1 MNNRAIEAGVGLFVA
16 IGLAALAWL
25 AISVSGLDFS
35 ESGDEYQVEARF
47 SNIAGLK
54 PRAKVTSAGVTVG
67 RVASI
72 RLDPEVGQAV
82 VTLAIDSQF
91 DQFPLDTTASILTAG
106 LLGEKY
112 IGLRLG
118 AEFDYLVD
126 GDEILD
132 TQSSLVL
139 EELIGRFL
147 LNSSGKDE

>member
-1 MNNRAIEAGVGLFVA
+1 MNARAIEATVGGFVA
-16 IGLAALAWL
+16 LGLAMLAWL
-25 AISVSGLDFS
+25 AITVSGLDFS
-35 ESGDEYQVEARF
+35 GSADEYRVEARF

-54 PRAKVTSAGVTVG
+54 ARAKVTSAGVTVG
-67 RVASI
+67 RVESI
-72 RLDPEVGQAV
+72 ELDSEVGMAV
-82 VTLAIDSQF
+82 VTLAIDSRF

-112 IGLRLG
+112 IGLRMG
-118 AEFDYLVD
+118 AEFDTLVD

-147 LNSSGKDE
+147 LSGSDD

>member
-1 MNNRAIEAGVGLFVA
+1 MNKRRFEVAVGSFVLL
-16 IGLAALAWL
+16 GLGCLAWL

-35 ESGDEYQVEARF
+35 SSGSEYKVSARF

-67 RVASI
+67 RVESI
-72 RLDPEVGQAV
+72 ALDLDTGQAV
-82 VTLAIDSQF
+82 VTLAISENF
-91 DQFPLDTTASILTAG
+91 DQFPLDSSASILTSG

-118 AEFDYLVD
+118 AEFDVLQD

-139 EELIGRFL
+139 EDLIGRFL
-147 LNSSGKDE
+147 INSGSSGN

>member
-1 MNNRAIEAGVGLFVA
+1 M
-16 IGLAALAWL
+16 
-25 AISVSGLDFS
+25 
-35 ESGDEYQVEARF
+35 
-47 SNIAGLK
+47 
-54 PRAKVTSAGVTVG
+54 
-67 RVASI
+67 
-72 RLDPEVGQAV
+72 GQAV
-82 VTLAIDSQF
+82 VTLAIDSHF

-147 LNSSGKDE
+147 LNSSSKDD

>member
-1 MNNRAIEAGVGLFVA
+1 MKTRAIEATVGGFVA
-16 IGLAALAWL
+16 LGLAMLAWL
-25 AISVSGLDFS
+25 AITVSGLDFS
-35 ESGDEYQVEARF
+35 GSADEYRVEARF

-67 RVASI
+67 RVESI
-72 RLDPEVGQAV
+72 ALDSEVGMAV

-112 IGLRLG
+112 IGLRMG
-118 AEFDYLVD
+118 AEFDTLVD

-147 LNSSGKDE
+147 LSGSDD